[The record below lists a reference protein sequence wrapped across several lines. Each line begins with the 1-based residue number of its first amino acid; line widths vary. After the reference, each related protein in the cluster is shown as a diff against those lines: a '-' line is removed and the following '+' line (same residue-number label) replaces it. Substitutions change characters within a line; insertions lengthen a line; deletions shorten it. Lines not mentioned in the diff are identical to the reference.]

1 MHEQLKN
8 MNKIV
13 MDTKNLCFKLDTYQY
28 KYLPVRIQSMIGD
41 TLRACLKGDTRT
53 KH

>member
-1 MHEQLKN
+1 

-13 MDTKNLCFKLDTYQY
+13 MDTKTLCFKLDTYQY